1 MGAVNHSLSPSFFSR
16 KSGYWTHC
24 SWKTFLATKAFRPK
38 LLKCHCVNSAFPGH
52 SMKMQILIQG
62 ALSFCIFNKLP
73 RDTDSAGQGN
83 SHFYSKTLSL
93 RTRRATRK
101 CYLSALTWCR
111 DKRTAWTFK
120 RPRFKPWICPKMC
133 YWAILGFRV
142 FICKNGAFSQAS
154 ETIEWDII
162 SLSWS

>member
-83 SHFYSKTLSL
+83 SHFYSKTLCHSEQGERQENVICQPWHGVGIRGQPEHL
-93 RTRRATRK
+93 RDPG
-101 CYLSALTWCR
+101 SN
-111 DKRTAWTFK
+111 
-120 RPRFKPWICPKMC
+120 
-133 YWAILGFRV
+133 LGSVQRCV
-142 FICKNGAFSQAS
+142 TEPSWAS
-154 ETIEWDII
+154 ESSSAKMEHFLKHLRRLNEI
-162 SLSWS
+162 